1 MMSQGAKLKARL
13 SRSEIIVIPGVYD
26 ALSALIAEQAAM
38 EAVFLSG
45 SAMSYSQLGR
55 PDVGLVTMSE
65 MVDACARI
73 TDRIDIPV
81 LVDVDSGFGNAAH
94 AARTIRALEQAG
106 AAAVQMEDQL
116 PINPVNDLKGRPLI
130 RPEIMADKIKAMAD
144 ARRSE
149 TTLISARSDAP
160 ASEPLGKT
168 IERISLYKEAGAD
181 ILFAEGLTLESEVSE
196 IVKAAD
202 GVPVLFN
209 LLRGDTA
216 LKSAPQLEALGVS
229 IALFPG
235 NAILSVG
242 KILQDVFAH
251 LKVDPQL
258 DYRGFPL
265 SGKDLNALL
274 GTPEMLAKFKDFSG

>member
-1 MMSQGAKLKARL
+1 MSQGAKLKARL
-13 SRSEIIVIPGVYD
+13 SRSEITVIPGIYD
-26 ALSALIAEQAAM
+26 ALSALIAEQAKM

-73 TDRIDIPV
+73 TDRVDIPV

-94 AARTIRALEQAG
+94 AARTIRVLEQAG

-116 PINPVNDLKGRPLI
+116 PVNRVNDLKGRPLV
-130 RPEIMADKIKAMAD
+130 RPEVMADKIKAMAD
-144 ARRSE
+144 ARHSE

-168 IERISLYKEAGAD
+168 IERISLYRDAGAD
-181 ILFAEGLTLESEVSE
+181 ILFAEGLTQESEVSE

-242 KILQDVFAH
+242 KMLQDVFAN
-251 LKVDPQL
+251 LKINPKL
-258 DYRGFPL
+258 DDGGFPI
-265 SGKDLNALL
+265 SGADLNALL
-274 GTPEMLAKFKDFSG
+274 GTSEMLAKYKDFSG

>member
-1 MMSQGAKLKARL
+1 MSQGAKLKARL
-13 SRSEIIVIPGVYD
+13 SRSEITVIPGIYD
-26 ALSALIAEQAAM
+26 ALSALIAEQAEM

-45 SAMSYSQLGR
+45 SAVSYSQLGR

-94 AARTIRALEQAG
+94 AARTIRVLEQVG
-106 AAAVQMEDQL
+106 AAAVQIEDQL
-116 PINPVNDLKGRPLI
+116 PVKRVSDLRGRPLVG
-130 RPEIMADKIKAMAD
+130 PDVMVDKIKAMTD
-144 ARRSE
+144 ARHSE

-160 ASEPLGKT
+160 ASESLDKT
-168 IERISLYKEAGAD
+168 IERISLYREAGAD
-181 ILFAEGLTLESEVSE
+181 ILFAEGLTQESEVSE
-196 IVKAAD
+196 IVKAAN

-242 KILQDVFAH
+242 KKLKDVFAH
-251 LKVDPQL
+251 LKVDPKL
-258 DYRGFPL
+258 DYRGFPI
-265 SGKDLNALL
+265 SGQDLNTLL
-274 GTPEMLAKFKDFSG
+274 GTPDMLAKFKNFSG

>member
-1 MMSQGAKLKARL
+1 MSQGAKLKARL
-13 SRSEIIVIPGVYD
+13 SRSEIIVIPGIYD
-26 ALSALIAEQAAM
+26 ALSALIAEQAEM

-94 AARTIRALEQAG
+94 AARTIRALELAG
-106 AAAVQMEDQL
+106 AAAVQIEDQL
-116 PINPVNDLKGRPLI
+116 PVKRVSDLRGRPLVH
-130 RPEIMADKIKAMAD
+130 PDVMVDKIKAMAD
-144 ARRSE
+144 ARHSE
-149 TTLISARSDAP
+149 STLISARSDAP
-160 ASEPLGKT
+160 ASESLDKT
-168 IERISLYKEAGAD
+168 IERISLYRDAGAD

-229 IALFPG
+229 VALFPG

-242 KILQDVFAH
+242 KVLQDVFTH
-251 LKVDPQL
+251 LKVDPKL
-258 DYRGFPL
+258 DDGGFPI
-265 SGKDLNALL
+265 SGQDFNALL
-274 GTPEMLAKFKDFSG
+274 GTPEMLAKFKDYSG

>member
-1 MMSQGAKLKARL
+1 MSQGAKLKARL
-13 SRSEIIVIPGVYD
+13 SRSEIIVIPGIYD
-26 ALSALIAEQAAM
+26 ALSALIAEQAEM

-45 SAMSYSQLGR
+45 SAVSYSQLGQ

-94 AARTIRALEQAG
+94 AARTIRVLEQAG
-106 AAAVQMEDQL
+106 AAAVQIEDQL
-116 PINPVNDLKGRPLI
+116 PVKFVSDLRGRPLVGADV
-130 RPEIMADKIKAMAD
+130 MVDKIKAMAD
-144 ARRSE
+144 ARQSE

-160 ASEPLGKT
+160 ASESLDQT
-168 IERISLYKEAGAD
+168 IERISLYREAGAD
-181 ILFAEGLTLESEVSE
+181 ILFAEGLTQEFEVSE
-196 IVKAAD
+196 IVKAAN

-209 LLRGDTA
+209 LLRGDTM

-242 KILQDVFAH
+242 KILQDVFAS
-251 LKVDPQL
+251 LKVDPKL
-258 DYRGFPL
+258 DYRGFPI
-265 SGKDLNALL
+265 SGQDLNTLL
-274 GTPEMLAKFKDFSG
+274 GTPNMLAKFKDFSG

>member
-1 MMSQGAKLKARL
+1 MSHGSKLKVRL
-13 SRSEIIVIPGVYD
+13 SRSEITIIPGIYD
-26 ALSALIAEQAAM
+26 ALSALIAEQSGI
-38 EAVFLSG
+38 EALFLSG

-73 TDRIDIPV
+73 TDRVDIPV

-94 AARTIRALEQAG
+94 AGRTIRALEKAG

-116 PINPVNDLKGRPLI
+116 PINPVNNLKGRPLVS
-130 RPEIMADKIKAMAD
+130 PHVMADKIKAMAD
-144 ARRSE
+144 ARRNE

-160 ASEPLGKT
+160 DSEPLQKT
-168 IERISLYKEAGAD
+168 IERISLYREAGAD
-181 ILFAEGLTLESEVSE
+181 ILFAEGLTKETEVSAV
-196 IVKAAD
+196 VKAAD

-209 LLRGDTA
+209 LLRGDTE
-216 LKSAPQLEALGVS
+216 LKSALQLEALGVS

-242 KILQDVFAH
+242 KLLQDVFLDVKNSPV
-251 LKVDPQL
+251 LKDE
-258 DYRGFPL
+258 GFPI
-265 SGKDLNALL
+265 SGKDFNGLL
-274 GTPEMLAKFKDFSG
+274 GTPEMLVKFKNFSG